1 MTESQEDTLMK
12 AHLERIV
19 KFISF
24 KYLQWECIFIIYV
37 IFYNTKNEEK

>member
-1 MTESQEDTLMK
+1 MSLNMGERAAMTESQEDTLMK

-24 KYLQWECIFIIYV
+24 KYLQ
-37 IFYNTKNEEK
+37 